1 MKGVKNMKTIIKKA
15 YRLYNTNDNESY
27 RLSFK
32 NKDQALKF
40 VVQNLDLNKTW
51 KIKPVEYKEILL
63 NQLKY

>member
-1 MKGVKNMKTIIKKA
+1 MKTIIKKA

-51 KIKPVEYKEILL
+51 RIKPVEYKEILF

>member
-1 MKGVKNMKTIIKKA
+1 MKTIIKKA

-27 RLSFK
+27 RLNFK